1 MGRFIK
7 EFTEFDVAK
16 LFATTVNAEVV
27 THYDWDSFMNRIVR
41 IYCVAYAVS

>member
-7 EFTEFDVAK
+7 EFTELDVAK

-27 THYDWDSFMNRIVR
+27 THYDWDSFMKRIVR
-41 IYCVAYAVS
+41 IYCVEYAVS